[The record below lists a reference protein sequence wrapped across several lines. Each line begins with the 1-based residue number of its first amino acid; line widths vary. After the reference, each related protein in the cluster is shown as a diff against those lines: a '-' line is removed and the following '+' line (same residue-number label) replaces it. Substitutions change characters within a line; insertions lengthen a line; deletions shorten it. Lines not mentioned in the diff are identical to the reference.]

1 AFIPFYVPSFRP
13 MCRHTNLWTVIHIL
27 CAVFIFLYSINL
39 ISDLCAVLRF
49 YGPLSCSMCRYSAL
63 CAFISF
69 YVPSF
74 RPMCLHSVLC
84 AIIPPYVPSS
94 QSMDRPPRSMC
105 QPPLPSQQKNRT
117 TIALPIVI
125 RSSPPGPRS
134 TAQPSALF
142 QLTQYVSRCVFA
154 LFYAIGDADA
164 FK

>member
-1 AFIPFYVPSFRP
+1 MCLPSILWTFILFYVPLFR
-13 MCRHTNLWTVIHIL
+13 
-27 CAVFIFLYSINL
+27 
-39 ISDLCAVLRF
+39 
-49 YGPLSCSMCRYSAL
+49 SMG
-63 CAFISF
+63 
-69 YVPSF
+69 
-74 RPMCLHSVLC
+74 LHPVLC
-84 AIIPPYVPSS
+84 AIIPPYVPSH
-94 QSMDRPPRSMC
+94 QSMDRQPRSMC